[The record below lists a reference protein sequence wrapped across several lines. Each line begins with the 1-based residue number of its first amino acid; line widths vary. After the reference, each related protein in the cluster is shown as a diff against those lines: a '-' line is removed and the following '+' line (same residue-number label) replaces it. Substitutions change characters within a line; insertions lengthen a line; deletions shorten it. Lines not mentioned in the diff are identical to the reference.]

1 MLQINNL
8 WKVIIMAKRIIF
20 AILLIVSNLSLAVE
34 IPKDFLYKDNL
45 IDPNCI
51 LEIYSN
57 RFANLKE
64 CSLHLDKKITEYF
77 LKDDLI
83 GYEYI
88 NKNNNSPGMLSYK
101 YMGKL
106 KDAHVIHAF
115 MIGVSISRLDY
126 IKYLKIE
133 NNNLKLIKSGP
144 SGDRSFG
151 GISDARLENNSIIY
165 DLSITAKLFIT
176 NFAKGQEDNIKLDN
190 LSDCAVCYFGKI
202 HHVNDKIEYI
212 TLSDV
217 ISYKDNS
224 IQKCFNEMHSEFIKK
239 QHLKLSKKEANI
251 FAENFISKCLQ

>member
-1 MLQINNL
+1 
-8 WKVIIMAKRIIF
+8 MAKRVIF
-20 AILLIVSNLSLAVE
+20 AIFLTFSNFSLAVE
-34 IPKDFLYKDNL
+34 IPRDFLYKDSL

-51 LEIYSN
+51 LEIYYN
-57 RFANLKE
+57 RIVSLKE
-64 CSLHLDKKITEYF
+64 CSLHLDKKITAYF

-83 GYEYI
+83 GYQYI

-101 YMGKL
+101 YLGKL
-106 KDAHVIHAF
+106 KDAHVIHGF
-115 MIGVSISRLDY
+115 MIGGSISRLDY
-126 IKYLKIE
+126 IKYLKLE
-133 NNNLKLIKSGP
+133 EDQLKLIKSGP

-151 GISDARLENNSIIY
+151 GISDARIENNSIIY

-176 NFAKGQEDNIKLDN
+176 NFAKEQEANIKLDN

-202 HHVNDKIEYI
+202 HHVNDKIEYV

-217 ISYKDNS
+217 ISYKDNP
-224 IQKCFNEMHSEFIKK
+224 IQKCFNGMHEEFIRK